1 MTTADKSSTQAV
13 EEKDKA
19 DVFADSIVNFVEDL
33 FKAQKVSLDEF
44 AAKSSKEID
53 KIIIKKTKDGSEF
66 IAGRFSLI
74 FVSAVNFKFAFEFYI
89 KSPAEKDYTKVY
101 GESKPISTS
110 RLKEDS
116 LTELMTSKEVAYEI
130 DEPVF
135 GKISKVSDN
144 NSNPDSVS

>member
-66 IAGRFSLI
+66 IAGRFSLV
-74 FVSAVNFKFAFEFYI
+74 FVSA
-89 KSPAEKDYTKVY
+89 DYTKVY

-110 RLKEDS
+110 RLKEDA
-116 LTELMTSKEVAYEI
+116 LTELMQSKEVAYEI

-144 NSNPDSVS
+144 NSTSDSAG

>member
-1 MTTADKSSTQAV
+1 MSTADNPATPAT
-13 EEKDKA
+13 EEKDKVDA
-19 DVFADSIVNFVEDL
+19 FADSVVDFGDDF

-53 KIIIKKTKDGSEF
+53 KIIIKKTKDGSKF

-74 FVSAVNFKFAFEFYI
+74 FVSAVKFKFAFEFYI

-110 RLKEDS
+110 RLKEEA

-135 GKISKVSDN
+135 GKISKVSN
-144 NSNPDSVS
+144 APTPNPAD

>member
-1 MTTADKSSTQAV
+1 MTTSNKAATPTIADK
-13 EEKDKA
+13 DKVDA
-19 DVFADSIVNFVEDL
+19 FADSIVNFVEDL
-33 FKAQKVSLDEF
+33 FKAQKISLDEF

-66 IAGRFSLI
+66 IAGRFSLV
-74 FVSAVNFKFAFEFYI
+74 FVNAVNFKFAFEFYI
-89 KSPAEKDYTKVY
+89 KNPAEKDYTKVY

-110 RLKEDS
+110 RLKEDA
-116 LTELMTSKEVAYEI
+116 LTELMKSKEVAYEI

-144 NSNPDSVS
+144 KSTPNFAG

>member
-1 MTTADKSSTQAV
+1 MNTADKSATPAT
-13 EEKDKA
+13 EEKDKVDA
-19 DVFADSIVNFVEDL
+19 FANSIVNFVEDL
-33 FKAQKVSLDEF
+33 FKAQKISLDEF

-66 IAGRFSLI
+66 IAGRFSLV

-89 KSPAEKDYTKVY
+89 KNPAEKDYTKVY

-110 RLKEDS
+110 RLKEDA
-116 LTELMTSKEVAYEI
+116 LTELMKAKEVAYEI

-135 GKISKVSDN
+135 GKISKVSDS
-144 NSNPDSVS
+144 NSTPDSAD